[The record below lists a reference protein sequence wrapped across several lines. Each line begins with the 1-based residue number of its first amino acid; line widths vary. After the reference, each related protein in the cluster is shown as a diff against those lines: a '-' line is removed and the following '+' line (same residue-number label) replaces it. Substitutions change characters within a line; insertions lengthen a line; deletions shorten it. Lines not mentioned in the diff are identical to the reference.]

1 MKTLLTGLALLALG
15 ACKGPEPFDV
25 ARINGSELLKKQDF
39 AGAAKEYER
48 SLELKPEQEANV
60 WDRAAFANMKAGNFD
75 RAAELML
82 KSQDRRPDAAAKL
95 ENLRNIAGMYLQ
107 QAKDLSAAERYFQ
120 KAVELDPKD
129 DQSLAWLAE
138 ISAQRGGARA
148 TQAEADPTHLKVALE
163 RYDAVIALNP
173 AKPDT
178 FINKRIVLMKYL
190 EFLKKQKASIL
201 ADAEKQKQDKEAYDS
216 AVEQA
221 GDTQARI
228 DELEAVLKDTTEKLV
243 AAQKAAK
250 AAPAA
255 PK

>member
-1 MKTLLTGLALLALG
+1 MKTLLPVLVCAVLTFG
-15 ACKGPEPFDV
+15 ACKGPEPFDTARV
-25 ARINGSELLKKQDF
+25 AGSELLKKQDF

-48 SLELKPEQEANV
+48 SLELKPEQEPNV

-75 RAAELML
+75 RAAELLM
-82 KSQDRRPDAAAKL
+82 KSQERRPGAAAKL

-107 QAKDLSAAERYFQ
+107 QAKDLDAAEKYFL

-129 DQSLAWLAE
+129 EQSLAWLAE

-148 TQAEADPTHLKVALE
+148 TQAEANPQHLQVALA

-173 AKPDT
+173 GKPDT

-190 EFLKKQKASIL
+190 EFMKKQRLSIL
-201 ADAEKQKQDKEAYDS
+201 EGGDQDPDAQ
-216 AVEQA
+216 EQA
-221 GDTQARI
+221 QSTQARI
-228 DELEAVLKDTTEKLV
+228 DELEAALKDTTDKLV

-250 AAPAA
+250 
-255 PK
+255 K